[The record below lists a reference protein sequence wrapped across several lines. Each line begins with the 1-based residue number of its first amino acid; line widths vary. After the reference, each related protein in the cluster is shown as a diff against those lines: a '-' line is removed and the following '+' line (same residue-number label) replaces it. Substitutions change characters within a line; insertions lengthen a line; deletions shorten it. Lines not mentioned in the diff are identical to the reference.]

1 MPAGFWARVGA
12 GVVER
17 LEGVGAGFWKKPGR
31 RGEAIRGGA
40 RPKVPVV
47 KTGRWGGGAAGRLA
61 ERAFATLKM
70 VC

>member
-17 LEGVGAGFWKKPGR
+17 LEGVGAGFWKNPGR
-31 RGEAIRGGA
+31 RGA